1 MEQTKTQKKFSEWYE
16 KNAEERNAKRRAKY
30 RKDKEFR
37 DSEKARVQAY
47 RSKTSVG
54 NQKTYRTLNGE
65 SVEVVRIGKAAQLAG
80 TTREIIRR
88 YESEGLIPISTWHDE
103 PQRLYTLAQCK
114 LIKKLADFRRQTR
127 APADHLKVVRLVAR
141 IFERWNDK

>member
-1 MEQTKTQKKFSEWYE
+1 MEQSKTQKKFSEWYKE
-16 KNAEERNAKRRAKY
+16 NGPERNARRRAKY

-37 DSEKARVQAY
+37 DAEKARVQAY
-47 RSKTSVG
+47 RNKVSPT
-54 NQKTYRTLNGE
+54 NQKTYRTLNGV

-103 PQRLYTLAQCK
+103 PQRLYTLAQCR
-114 LIKKLADFRRQTR
+114 LIKQLADHRRETR
-127 APADHLKVVRLVAR
+127 APSDNPKVVKMVAR